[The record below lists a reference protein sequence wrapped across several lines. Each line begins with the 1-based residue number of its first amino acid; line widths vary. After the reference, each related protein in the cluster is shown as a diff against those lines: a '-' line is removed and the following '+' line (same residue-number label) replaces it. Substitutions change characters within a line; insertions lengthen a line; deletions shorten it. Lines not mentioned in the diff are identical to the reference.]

1 MISRLGLAL
10 LGVTVAA
17 HHGARLTG
25 LGATRAEFTAAH
37 GLSLAGCPA
46 RTCFGPKVHTG
57 AGTPYEF
64 QQVIFGGG
72 IVTQYEQNFARGTS
86 LGAAE
91 TSAVANFPPGT
102 KRGATGT
109 VHSGGQSC
117 VYLDLTSRTL
127 GTIFGKGEKPSL
139 KKLLGA
145 PDHFSIE
152 LATADAS
159 GNWSVDVH
167 DINDSLVGA
176 GWYQKGNG
184 C

>member
-1 MISRLGLAL
+1 MIGRLGLAV
-10 LGVTVAA
+10 LGVSIGA
-17 HHGARLTG
+17 HHGARLSG
-25 LGATRAEFTAAH
+25 LGATRGEFTAAH

-46 RTCFGPKVHTG
+46 RTCFGPKVDTG
-57 AGTPYEF
+57 AGTVYEF

-72 IVTQYEQNFARGTS
+72 IVTQYEQNFAQGTS
-86 LGAAE
+86 VATAE
-91 TSAVANFPPGT
+91 ARAVANFPPDT

-109 VHSGGQSC
+109 VHSGSQSC
-117 VYLDLTSRTL
+117 VYLDLTSKTL
-127 GTIFGKGEKPSL
+127 GAIFGKGEKPSL
-139 KKLLGA
+139 KKLLGP

-167 DINDSLVGA
+167 DINDSLVDA
-176 GWYQKGNG
+176 GWYQRGNG